1 MAEERRQESQ
11 GRLER
16 QGTSLLQQG
25 KPGETGLET
34 SAAGRRQQ
42 ARLFLRP
49 YERDEKEANERKNRK
64 RPQFE
69 D

>member
-1 MAEERRQESQ
+1 MAEERREKPQWW
-11 GRLER
+11 LER
-16 QGTSLLQQG
+16 QRA
-25 KPGETGLET
+25 GLREEAGDEPET
-34 SAAGRRQQ
+34 SATRRRQQ